1 VVLKRKPKKDSK
13 TASRFKGAMN
23 MIDYKDYGSNVRKG
37 ITWVFG
43 IIDIVLVLLIF
54 LELNKVKWGLL
65 W

>member
-1 VVLKRKPKKDSK
+1 
-13 TASRFKGAMN
+13 

-43 IIDIVLVLLIF
+43 IIDLILVLLIF
-54 LELNKVKWGLL
+54 FELAKVKWGLL